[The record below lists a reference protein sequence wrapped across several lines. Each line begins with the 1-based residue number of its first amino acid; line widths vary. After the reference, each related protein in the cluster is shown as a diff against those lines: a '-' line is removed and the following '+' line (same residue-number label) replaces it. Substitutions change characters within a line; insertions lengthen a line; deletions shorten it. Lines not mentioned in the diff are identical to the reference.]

1 MTEEP
6 RYTIGKVV
14 KRLQANHPDLTVSKV
29 RFLEAEGLV
38 TPQRTKSGYRMY
50 SEHDIAVLEAVLQMQ
65 KTQFYPLAVIKEK
78 LEASPDLFLH
88 PAGSEDAGAA
98 NEGADAQATHADA
111 FAQEFHP
118 IDEMAERAGVPATFV
133 GELID
138 AGFLNIKADSMG
150 RPSVS
155 GCDLEL
161 IKAAFE
167 LGGLGFD
174 TRTLKSHIQR
184 AMRVVTFYKLGLA
197 NAARKDPDAQEQ
209 VEKTLDHLID
219 LNNAIYATLVRRMAK
234 L

>member
-14 KRLQANHPDLTVSKV
+14 KQLQANHPDLTVSKV

-88 PAGSEDAGAA
+88 ASNPDDASKGGEDSSAEPAHDDG
-98 NEGADAQATHADA
+98 
-111 FAQEFHP
+111 FAEAFHP
-118 IDEMAERAGVPATFV
+118 IDEIAERAEVPASFI

-138 AGFLNIKADSMG
+138 AGFLSTKADTMG
-150 RPSVS
+150 RPSIS
-155 GCDLEL
+155 GRDLGL

-167 LGGLGFD
+167 LGGFGFD

-184 AMRVVTFYKLGLA
+184 ANRDVTFYKQGLS
-197 NAARKDPDAQEQ
+197 NAARKDPEAQA
-209 VEKTLDHLID
+209 EKTLDHLID
-219 LNNAIYATLVRRMAK
+219 LNNTVYATIVRRMAG